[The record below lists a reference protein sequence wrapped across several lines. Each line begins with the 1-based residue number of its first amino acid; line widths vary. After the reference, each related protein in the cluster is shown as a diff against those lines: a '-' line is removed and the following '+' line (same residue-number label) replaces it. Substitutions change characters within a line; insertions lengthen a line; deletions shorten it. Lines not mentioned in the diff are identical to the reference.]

1 MGVSEKGPPQDFL
14 CKEQER
20 SNKGIL
26 GNLPLSPSTR
36 GTGGGWRSIYPN
48 AVKCLETDIE
58 DLLTFFHIKEDK
70 LWSKIRTTN
79 AIERAF
85 REIRRRTRPIGV
97 FTNRESV
104 ERIVFAVFHHLNV
117 NWENNPLKEFTH
129 KN

>member
-1 MGVSEKGPPQDFL
+1 MKKTLHRISYAKNRREATKAYWATSPCP
-14 CKEQER
+14 
-20 SNKGIL
+20 
-26 GNLPLSPSTR
+26 PSTR

-129 KN
+129 KD